1 MGISTI
7 NPKGRSRRVYTL
19 QIYQYGTGF
28 NTRGCRVRSHEQGT
42 ADYVAYIALRQ
53 ANWKL
58 SYRFDNHHRATE
70 FERKN
75 ATHACVLRVDNKK
88 QRIAVE
94 RDLMDYYSPP
104 CNRT

>member
-1 MGISTI
+1 MGISTV
-7 NPKGRSRRVYTL
+7 NLKGRSGTVYTL
-19 QIYQYGTGF
+19 QIYEYGTSF
-28 NTRGCRVRSHEQGT
+28 NAVGTVYAVTNRAPLTTSHT
-42 ADYVAYIALRQ
+42 FLYVGQ
-53 ANWKL
+53 TGDL

-75 ATHACVLRVDNKK
+75 ATHACVLRVDNEQ

-94 RDLMDYYSPP
+94 RDLMDYYSLP